1 MGCEGD
7 ERKCTLFGVLFV
19 TSNACWVIM
28 MAFGW
33 TFFAMVPQENQ
44 LVYAAVIVSSIPAYT
59 VVLYFFYICAY
70 TDCKNWF
77 RTRGVLW
84 CLLGIEMVAGVIEF
98 VGGILLI
105 AASATLN
112 DPYVLAYGASAG
124 VFGII
129 AGVTNIL
136 SRSCCCAYNCFGFVK
151 DNSRQRMMKKQVLV

>member
-1 MGCEGD
+1 
-7 ERKCTLFGVLFV
+7 
-19 TSNACWVIM
+19 

-33 TFFAMVPQENQ
+33 AFFAVTPHKNQ
-44 LVYAAVIVSSIPAYT
+44 LVYAAVIASSIPAYT

-70 TDCKNWF
+70 TDCKNCF

-105 AASATLN
+105 AAGATLN
-112 DPYVLAYGASAG
+112 NPNILGYGVSAG
-124 VFGII
+124 LFGII

-136 SRSCCCAYNCFGFVK
+136 SRSCYCAYNCFGFVK
-151 DNSRQRMMKKQVLV
+151 DNLRPNE

>member
-7 ERKCTLFGVLFV
+7 EGKCTLFGVLFV
-19 TSNACWVIM
+19 TSKACWVIT

-33 TFFAMVPQENQ
+33 TFFAVTPHKNQ
-44 LVYAAVIVSSIPAYT
+44 LVYAAVIASSIPAYT

-77 RTRGVLW
+77 CTQSVLR

-98 VGGILLI
+98 VSGILFI
-105 AASATLN
+105 AAGATLN
-112 DPYVLAYGASAG
+112 NPYGVSAD

-129 AGVTNIL
+129 AGVTN
-136 SRSCCCAYNCFGFVK
+136 
-151 DNSRQRMMKKQVLV
+151 VLPVLLPCL